1 MFGRPLATPSANI
14 TGKPSGT
21 NYENIIKDFENKI
34 DYFIDNGESKLGISS
49 TVIRIIDNNLQVYR
63 EGVITKEKIQKVIDD
78 IKKNK

>member
-1 MFGRPLATPSANI
+1 MATPSANI

-49 TVIRIIDNNLQVYR
+49 TVIRIIDNNIQIIR
-63 EGVITKEKIQKVIDD
+63 EGVITEEEIRKVIDD
-78 IKKNK
+78 TKKNI